1 MKRHDDS
8 QRREE
13 LESLP
18 VFAGAQEVKMI
29 LKEPHVR
36 AA

>member
-1 MKRHDDS
+1 MTLS
-8 QRREE
+8 FTTT
-13 LESLP
+13 LP